1 MSQSSTF
8 EAGAQRAY
16 VASRP
21 VRTRARTRLSPGLGL
36 LIAAG
41 LSGLLWAPI
50 VMAAHALVA

>member
-8 EAGAQRAY
+8 EAGARRAY
-16 VASRP
+16 AASRP
-21 VRTRARTRLSPGLGL
+21 ARARTRLSPGLGL
-36 LIAAG
+36 LIAVG